1 MQYEGVVITF
11 GTVSDSARLE
21 LNGGLEPEG
30 KEHGER
36 TGLRR
41 SALRRLLDNTR
52 WTMPTGRAY
61 RRGLGGG
68 GSGRRVKV
76 T

>member
-41 SALRRLLDNTR
+41 SALRRCWITLD
-52 WTMPTGRAY
+52 GRCP
-61 RRGLGGG
+61 LGERIGEAWEAEG
-68 GSGRRVKV
+68 VGDE
-76 T
+76 

>member
-36 TGLRR
+36 TGLRTQEATPQ
-41 SALRRLLDNTR
+41 SHEFLSFSCVSL
-52 WTMPTGRAY
+52 
-61 RRGLGGG
+61 
-68 GSGRRVKV
+68 
-76 T
+76 